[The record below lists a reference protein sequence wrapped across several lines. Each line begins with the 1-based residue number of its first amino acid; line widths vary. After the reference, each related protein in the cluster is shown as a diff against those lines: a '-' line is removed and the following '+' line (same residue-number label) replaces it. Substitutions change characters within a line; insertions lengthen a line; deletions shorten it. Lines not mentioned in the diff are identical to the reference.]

1 MVYSYTSMK
10 ITLNHNE
17 TNATA
22 QPAGRSLLA
31 RFVARLAPRPLSSG
45 GRRARRRCAGF
56 TLEEVVVSMAISAI
70 TIGGV
75 ATGYVTTT
83 KRAEWSNFSAAAQS
97 AALQQI
103 EQVRAAK
110 WEPLALPAA
119 DELIS
124 ANFPVTTVKLD
135 LPGASGTVAY
145 VTNRTTITSL
155 SVNPPVKMIRV
166 DSSWS
171 FMARGPFTNS
181 VTTFRSP

>member
-31 RFVARLAPRPLSSG
+31 RFVARLAPRPWSSG

>member
-1 MVYSYTSMK
+1 MK
-10 ITLNHNE
+10 IRFNNDE
-17 TNATA
+17 TSAA
-22 QPAGRSLLA
+22 ASPASRSFLGRLLG
-31 RFVARLAPRPLSSG
+31 RFSPR
-45 GRRARRRCAGF
+45 RRAARRCGGF
-56 TLEEVVVSMAISAI
+56 TLEEVVVSMGISAL

-75 ATGYVTTT
+75 ATGYVTTSQ
-83 KRAEWSNFSAAAQS
+83 RAEWSTYSAAAQS

-110 WEPLALPAA
+110 WDPLALPAT
-119 DELIS
+119 DELVS
-124 ANFPVTTVKLD
+124 ANFPVATVKLD
-135 LPGASGTVAY
+135 LPGASGTAAY

-155 SVNPPVKMIRV
+155 SVNPALKMVRV